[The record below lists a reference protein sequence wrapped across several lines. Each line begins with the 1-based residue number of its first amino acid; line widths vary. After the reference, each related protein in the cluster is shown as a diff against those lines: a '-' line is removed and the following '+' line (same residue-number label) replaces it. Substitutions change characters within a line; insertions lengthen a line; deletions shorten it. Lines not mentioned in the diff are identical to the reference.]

1 MHTNE
6 DGEFADLGAVGEA
19 FQVGQTANIAEES
32 FVGRRA
38 GNISN
43 WNDDARRERAQDLKR
58 SRAGH
63 LSRLTRL
70 YRGINNLTS
79 TKDSMLQPVIEK
91 RIDLDVAF
99 ERFKQVH
106 YLYVAYLTDN
116 EVIEDEQ
123 WIYESRFREHDGI
136 LQNID
141 QWIQITKLN
150 LE

>member
-1 MHTNE
+1 MFSGQVHTNE

-19 FQVGQTANIAEES
+19 FQVGQTTNIGEES
-32 FVGRRA
+32 FVGHRA
-38 GNISN
+38 RDISN

-70 YRGINNLTS
+70 YREINNLTS
-79 TKDSMLQPVIEK
+79 TKESLLQPVIEK
-91 RIDLDVAF
+91 RIGLDGAF

-123 WIYESRFREHDGI
+123 WIYESRV
-136 LQNID
+136 
-141 QWIQITKLN
+141 
-150 LE
+150 